1 MSKVL
6 EKNLPRLPGLFRL
19 SVRANC
25 PLPGKEGAPQPSH
38 NWTMSSKLLN
48 YPAATSNPHLASGT
62 GPSSGG
68 SSTAGSATT
77 AGQLNLENLQ
87 LDDILC
93 TVCQSV
99 LVEPVFLPCQHR
111 FCRNCLSGTI
121 EKNNLNCPCCRK
133 RFGTWYRNASRVNKL
148 VHEQLWS
155 AIQRQFREYLEE
167 DGGGSGRCNG
177 DGGGTAGGNG
187 IVTSCFVPP
196 TESVIHLSEPG
207 EIRKEY
213 ENELQR
219 YRKELIE
226 EKKKE
231 LAASEK
237 YIINLYKQEGIIDLV
252 DSSDH
257 LSISS
262 STSTPEPAPDQPDKA
277 ATTTTTKSKNGSG
290 DVHEVDDDEE
300 AGPSGSFPIRNGT
313 TTTTTAT
320 GTSNNQSAANQKP
333 STTVVLNPV
342 ASRPG
347 TSKSGSIISISS
359 TSTASGASSS
369 CISSASS
376 RYSLS
381 KSQQV
386 DKTGQK
392 AAASHSKQQ
401 AGGTAGVKKVFTMA
415 EVNKSELCIKPT
427 KIHRQ
432 TSSQAGADDEE
443 EDADDGDSLRSE
455 LNHFKPILATTP
467 KSCFSPKA
475 IVRVPSVRPEA
486 GTLPTSSSK
495 TTGPTSPF
503 KPIDPTTPRRS
514 AFSVVNVHLFTPPT
528 TTAGTSKKQP
538 EAVANNAKKSDSTSP
553 KKRSSA
559 KKGSSSSRKKS
570 KSTPATASR
579 RKRKLKFSPTT
590 TKVAKAKSSPVK
602 AAVEPPAE
610 VAASAPRVTRRS
622 FNKEANRLKELIVSD
637 QQRRE
642 AMIEQERRDFEFA
655 QKLQKKF
662 NRTRGAAGVTMAP
675 EVIAKEL
682 LKQAQTSMPP
692 PRRHSISY
700 SLRRRPSVMEIPMAL
715 TVPQAA
721 VEPQPSTSFA
731 VPEVPATS
739 RKRKTM
745 AAPPLPAALP
755 HQQPQQPTTTNRKK
769 PTKPAAAKV
778 PPIKVE
784 PEPEPPAKILR
795 RSTRNRN

>member
-1 MSKVL
+1 
-6 EKNLPRLPGLFRL
+6 
-19 SVRANC
+19 
-25 PLPGKEGAPQPSH
+25 
-38 NWTMSSKLLN
+38 MSSKLLN
-48 YPAATSNPHLASGT
+48 YPAASSNPHLASGT

-68 SSTAGSATT
+68 SSAPGNATV

-167 DGGGSGRCNG
+167 DGGAPGRCNG
-177 DGGGTAGGNG
+177 NGGTGGGNG

-262 STSTPEPAPDQPDKA
+262 STSTPEPPDQDKVKAKDDKA
-277 ATTTTTKSKNGSG
+277 NKGGA
-290 DVHEVDDDEE
+290 DVHQVVDDDDDEE

-313 TTTTTAT
+313 TSNATAAAAAAT
-320 GTSNNQSAANQKP
+320 AGTSSNQKP
-333 STTVVLNPV
+333 AAIAANPV

-381 KSQQV
+381 KV
-386 DKTGQK
+386 DKAGQK
-392 AAASHSKQQ
+392 GATSLGKQP
-401 AGGTAGVKKVFTMA
+401 AGGAVKKVFTMA
-415 EVNKSELCIKPT
+415 EVNKSELCVKPT
-427 KIHRQ
+427 KIHRR
-432 TSSQAGADDEE
+432 TSSQAAGPGGDD
-443 EDADDGDSLRSE
+443 DDDVDDGDSLRSE

-495 TTGPTSPF
+495 ANNAAGPSSPTKSPF

-514 AFSVVNVHLFTPPT
+514 AFSVVNMHLFTPLT
-528 TTAGTSKKQP
+528 TTVVGPSKKQP
-538 EAVANNAKKSDSTSP
+538 EAVASSAKKSGSSPP

-559 KKGSSSSRKKS
+559 KKGSSSKKKS
-570 KSTPATASR
+570 KSTPALSGN
-579 RKRKLKFSPTT
+579 RKRKLKFSPTS
-590 TKVAKAKSSPVK
+590 TKVAKVKSSPMKPV
-602 AAVEPPAE
+602 AE
-610 VAASAPRVTRRS
+610 DAAPRVTRRS
-622 FNKEANRLKELIVSD
+622 VNKEANRLKELIVND

-662 NRTRGAAGVTMAP
+662 NRTRGATGVTMAP

-682 LKQAQTSMPP
+682 LKQAQASLPP

-700 SLRRRPSVMEIPMAL
+700 SLRRRPSVMEIP
-715 TVPQAA
+715 AA
-721 VEPQPSTSFA
+721 PEVVEPSTSFA
-731 VPEVPATS
+731 VPEPPTTS

-745 AAPPLPAALP
+745 AVPPSLPPPPPPL
-755 HQQPQQPTTTNRKK
+755 QPTNRKK
-769 PTKPAAAKV
+769 PTKAATAARV
-778 PPIKVE
+778 PIKVE
-784 PEPEPPAKILR
+784 PEVAPPPKILR

>member
-1 MSKVL
+1 
-6 EKNLPRLPGLFRL
+6 
-19 SVRANC
+19 
-25 PLPGKEGAPQPSH
+25 
-38 NWTMSSKLLN
+38 MSSKLLN
-48 YPAATSNPHLASGT
+48 YPAAASNPHLAPSSGT
-62 GPSSGG
+62 GPSTANGAGG
-68 SSTAGSATT
+68 SSAGSASA

-167 DGGGSGRCNG
+167 DGGEGGGGSGRCNG
-177 DGGGTAGGNG
+177 DGRGGGGTTGNG
-187 IVTSCFVPP
+187 IVSSCFVPP

-213 ENELQR
+213 ETELQR

-262 STSTPEPAPDQPDKA
+262 STSTPEPPDQQPPQQHQQHQDASSKA
-277 ATTTTTKSKNGSG
+277 KQPAPSN
-290 DVHEVDDDEE
+290 VHEVVVDDDEDE

-313 TTTTTAT
+313 TAAAT
-320 GTSNNQSAANQKP
+320 IDQK
-333 STTVVLNPV
+333 
-342 ASRPG
+342 ADRPE

-381 KSQQV
+381 KSQQIN
-386 DKTGQK
+386 K
-392 AAASHSKQQ
+392 AAAGGQKGLGKQT
-401 AGGTAGVKKVFTMA
+401 AGGVVKKVFTMA
-415 EVNKSELCIKPT
+415 EVNKSELCVKPT
-427 KIHRQ
+427 KIHRR
-432 TSSQAGADDEE
+432 TSSQAAANDD
-443 EDADDGDSLRSE
+443 DDDDGDSLRSE

-486 GTLPTSSSK
+486 GTLPMSSSK
-495 TTGPTSPF
+495 TASTALSSPTKSPF
-503 KPIDPTTPRRS
+503 KPIDPLTPRRS
-514 AFSVVNVHLFTPPT
+514 AFSVVNVHLFTPPAT
-528 TTAGTSKKQP
+528 IAPGTSKKLP
-538 EAVANNAKKSDSTSP
+538 EVATAKST
-553 KKRSSA
+553 KKRASA
-559 KKGSSSSRKKS
+559 KKGSSSSKKKSPS
-570 KSTPATASR
+570 KSTTAASR

-590 TKVAKAKSSPVK
+590 SASKVAKAKPEPEI
-602 AAVEPPAE
+602 AATPADQE
-610 VAASAPRVTRRS
+610 KPAAQASRVTRRS

-662 NRTRGAAGVTMAP
+662 NRTRGATGVTMAP
-675 EVIAKEL
+675 EVIVKEL
-682 LKQAQTSMPP
+682 LKPA
-692 PRRHSISY
+692 RRNSTSY
-700 SLRRRPSVMEIPMAL
+700 SLRRRISVMEFPTAP
-715 TVPQAA
+715 VFP
-721 VEPQPSTSFA
+721 EPQPSTSA
-731 VPEVPATS
+731 SAPEVAP

-745 AAPPLPAALP
+745 AAPPPP
-755 HQQPQQPTTTNRKK
+755 PQPSPPPPPPPTSNRKK
-769 PTKPAAAKV
+769 PTKAK
-778 PPIKVE
+778 IKVK
-784 PEPEPPAKILR
+784 PEVEEAPPPVKTLR

>member
-1 MSKVL
+1 
-6 EKNLPRLPGLFRL
+6 
-19 SVRANC
+19 
-25 PLPGKEGAPQPSH
+25 
-38 NWTMSSKLLN
+38 MSSKLLN
-48 YPAATSNPHLASGT
+48 YPAATSNPHLASSGT
-62 GPSSGG
+62 SSGAAATGTG
-68 SSTAGSATT
+68 SSTGSGSVAAG
-77 AGQLNLENLQ
+77 LNLENLQ

-167 DGGGSGRCNG
+167 DGTNGGGSGRCNG
-177 DGGGTAGGNG
+177 DGGGTGAGNG
-187 IVTSCFVPP
+187 IVGSCFVPP

-262 STSTPEPAPDQPDKA
+262 STSTPEPPDQPSQPQPQQQQPDVASSK
-277 ATTTTTKSKNGSG
+277 ATTKTAQ
-290 DVHEVDDDEE
+290 DVVPEVVVDDDEE

-313 TTTTTAT
+313 TAGKGT
-320 GTSNNQSAANQKP
+320 TSNNQSEKVSTAATANQ
-333 STTVVLNPV
+333 
-342 ASRPG
+342 AADRPG

-381 KSQQV
+381 KSQ
-386 DKTGQK
+386 DKAGQK
-392 AAASHSKQQ
+392 GATTVNKPI
-401 AGGTAGVKKVFTMA
+401 GGVVKKIFTMA

-427 KIHRQ
+427 KIHRR
-432 TSSQAGADDEE
+432 TSSQAGAADD
-443 EDADDGDSLRSE
+443 DDDVDDGDSLRSE

-486 GTLPTSSSK
+486 GTLPTASSK
-495 TTGPTSPF
+495 TGSSNPGGSTALSSPTKSPF

-528 TTAGTSKKQP
+528 TATVGPVAGTSKKP
-538 EAVANNAKKSDSTSP
+538 SEIAGTASSKSSP
-553 KKRSSA
+553 KKRSGG
-559 KKGSSSSRKKS
+559 KKGSNSSSKKKS
-570 KSTPATASR
+570 SPSKATPAASR
-579 RKRKLKFSPTT
+579 RKRKLKFSPTASAS
-590 TKVAKAKSSPVK
+590 KVAKAKPVEK
-602 AAVEPPAE
+602 EEKVVEPA
-610 VAASAPRVTRRS
+610 VQAPRVTRRS
-622 FNKEANRLKELIVSD
+622 IHKEASRLKELIVSD

-682 LKQAQTSMPP
+682 LKQAVP

-700 SLRRRPSVMEIPMAL
+700 SLRQRVSVMEFPVAL
-715 TVPQAA
+715 PAVP
-721 VEPQPSTSFA
+721 VVPEPQPSTSA
-731 VPEVPATS
+731 SVPEVAS

-745 AAPPLPAALP
+745 AAPPPP
-755 HQQPQQPTTTNRKK
+755 PPVPQPPTNNNRKK
-769 PTKPAAAKV
+769 PTKAAPAATAKK
-778 PPIKVE
+778 PIKVE
-784 PEPEPPAKILR
+784 PEPEVEPTPPPAKVLR
-795 RSTRNRN
+795 RSTRNRI

>member
-1 MSKVL
+1 
-6 EKNLPRLPGLFRL
+6 
-19 SVRANC
+19 
-25 PLPGKEGAPQPSH
+25 
-38 NWTMSSKLLN
+38 MSSKLLN
-48 YPAATSNPHLASGT
+48 YPAATSNPHLAPPSST
-62 GPSSGG
+62 GPSSGTVAAGTGG
-68 SSTAGSATT
+68 SSAGSGSGLVA
-77 AGQLNLENLQ
+77 AGLNLENLQ

-167 DGGGSGRCNG
+167 DGGAGRCNG
-177 DGGGTAGGNG
+177 DGGGTTGNG
-187 IVTSCFVPP
+187 IVGNCFVPS
-196 TESVIHLSEPG
+196 TENVIHLSEPG

-262 STSTPEPAPDQPDKA
+262 STSTPEPPDQPQPQEASTKA
-277 ATTTTTKSKNGSG
+277 KTAAPN
-290 DVHEVDDDEE
+290 VHEVVDDDEE

-313 TTTTTAT
+313 AAAAK
-320 GTSNNQSAANQKP
+320 GATSNNASEKVSTVATTANQ
-333 STTVVLNPV
+333 
-342 ASRPG
+342 AADRPG

-381 KSQQV
+381 KSQ
-386 DKTGQK
+386 DKAGQK
-392 AAASHSKQQ
+392 GGGANKQL
-401 AGGTAGVKKVFTMA
+401 AGVVKKIFTMA
-415 EVNKSELCIKPT
+415 EVNKSELCVKPT
-427 KIHRQ
+427 KIHRR
-432 TSSQAGADDEE
+432 TSSQAAGADDDD
-443 EDADDGDSLRSE
+443 DADDGDSLRSE

-495 TTGPTSPF
+495 TGATHAASTALSSPTKSPF
-503 KPIDPTTPRRS
+503 KPIDPSTPRRS

-528 TTAGTSKKQP
+528 TALAGTSKKPPQ
-538 EAVANNAKKSDSTSP
+538 EVSAGSP
-553 KKRSSA
+553 KKRSGG
-559 KKGSSSSRKKS
+559 KKGGSSSKKKS
-570 KSTPATASR
+570 SKTTPAASR
-579 RKRKLKFSPTT
+579 RKRKLKFSPTASAS
-590 TKVAKAKSSPVK
+590 KVAKAKPEPEK
-602 AAVEPPAE
+602 EEPAVQ
-610 VAASAPRVTRRS
+610 VPRVTRRS
-622 FNKEANRLKELIVSD
+622 INKEASRLKELIVSD

-682 LKQAQTSMPP
+682 LKQAVP

-700 SLRRRPSVMEIPMAL
+700 SLRQRVSMMEFPAPPLAL
-715 TVPQAA
+715 VPELP
-721 VEPQPSTSFA
+721 EPQPSTSA
-731 VPEVPATS
+731 SVSEVAS

-745 AAPPLPAALP
+745 PVAPPAPP
-755 HQQPQQPTTTNRKK
+755 SQPPTNNRKK
-769 PTKPAAAKV
+769 PTKAAPAAAKK
-778 PPIKVE
+778 PIKVE
-784 PEPEPPAKILR
+784 PEQEVEPPAAKVLR
-795 RSTRNRN
+795 RSTRNRI

>member
-1 MSKVL
+1 
-6 EKNLPRLPGLFRL
+6 
-19 SVRANC
+19 
-25 PLPGKEGAPQPSH
+25 
-38 NWTMSSKLLN
+38 MSSKLLN
-48 YPAATSNPHLASGT
+48 YPAATSNPHLAPPSST
-62 GPSSGG
+62 GPSSGTVAAGTGG
-68 SSTAGSATT
+68 SSAGSGSGLVA
-77 AGQLNLENLQ
+77 AGLNLENLQ

-167 DGGGSGRCNG
+167 DGGAGRCNG
-177 DGGGTAGGNG
+177 DGGGTTGNG
-187 IVTSCFVPP
+187 IVGNCFVPS
-196 TESVIHLSEPG
+196 TENVIHLSEPG

-262 STSTPEPAPDQPDKA
+262 STSTPEPPDQPQPQEASTKA
-277 ATTTTTKSKNGSG
+277 KTAAP
-290 DVHEVDDDEE
+290 DVHEVVDDDEE

-313 TTTTTAT
+313 AAAAK
-320 GTSNNQSAANQKP
+320 GATSNNASEKVSTVATTANQ
-333 STTVVLNPV
+333 
-342 ASRPG
+342 AADRPG
-347 TSKSGSIISISS
+347 TAKSGSIISISS

-381 KSQQV
+381 KSQ
-386 DKTGQK
+386 DKAGQK
-392 AAASHSKQQ
+392 GGGANKQL
-401 AGGTAGVKKVFTMA
+401 AGGVVKKIFTMA
-415 EVNKSELCIKPT
+415 EVNKSELCVKPT
-427 KIHRQ
+427 KIHRR
-432 TSSQAGADDEE
+432 TSSQAAGADDDD
-443 EDADDGDSLRSE
+443 DADDGDSLRSE

-495 TTGPTSPF
+495 TGATHAASTALSSPTKSPF
-503 KPIDPTTPRRS
+503 KPIDPSTPRRS

-528 TTAGTSKKQP
+528 TALAGTSKKPPP
-538 EAVANNAKKSDSTSP
+538 EVSAGSP
-553 KKRSSA
+553 KKRSGG
-559 KKGSSSSRKKS
+559 KKGGSSSKKKS
-570 KSTPATASR
+570 SKTTPAASR
-579 RKRKLKFSPTT
+579 RKRKLKFSPTAGAS
-590 TKVAKAKSSPVK
+590 KVAKAKPEPEK
-602 AAVEPPAE
+602 EEPAVQ
-610 VAASAPRVTRRS
+610 VPRVTRRS
-622 FNKEANRLKELIVSD
+622 ITKEASRLKELIVSD

-682 LKQAQTSMPP
+682 LKQAVP

-700 SLRRRPSVMEIPMAL
+700 SLRQRVSMMEFAAAPPAL
-715 TVPQAA
+715 VPE
-721 VEPQPSTSFA
+721 VSEPQPSTSA
-731 VPEVPATS
+731 SVPEVAS

-745 AAPPLPAALP
+745 AVAPPAPP
-755 HQQPQQPTTTNRKK
+755 SQPPTNNRKK
-769 PTKPAAAKV
+769 PTKAAPAAAKK
-778 PPIKVE
+778 PIKVE
-784 PEPEPPAKILR
+784 PEQEVEPPAAKVLR
-795 RSTRNRN
+795 RSTRNRI

>member
-1 MSKVL
+1 
-6 EKNLPRLPGLFRL
+6 
-19 SVRANC
+19 
-25 PLPGKEGAPQPSH
+25 
-38 NWTMSSKLLN
+38 MSSKLLN
-48 YPAATSNPHLASGT
+48 YPAATSNPHLASSATSSGAATGT
-62 GPSSGG
+62 GASS
-68 SSTAGSATT
+68 AGSGSVA
-77 AGQLNLENLQ
+77 AGLNLENLQ

-167 DGGGSGRCNG
+167 DGAPGGGGSGRCNG
-177 DGGGTAGGNG
+177 DGGGTGTGNG
-187 IVTSCFVPP
+187 IVGSCFVPP

-262 STSTPEPAPDQPDKA
+262 STSTPEPPDQPPQHAQDVASSKA
-277 ATTTTTKSKNGSG
+277 TKTGQ
-290 DVHEVDDDEE
+290 DVHEVVVDDDEE

-313 TTTTTAT
+313 TAGKGT
-320 GTSNNQSAANQKP
+320 TSNNQSEKASTAATANQ
-333 STTVVLNPV
+333 
-342 ASRPG
+342 AAADRPG

-381 KSQQV
+381 KSQ
-386 DKTGQK
+386 DKTGPK
-392 AAASHSKQQ
+392 GTGATTLSKPI
-401 AGGTAGVKKVFTMA
+401 GGVVKKIFTMA

-427 KIHRQ
+427 KIHRR
-432 TSSQAGADDEE
+432 TSSQAGVADD
-443 EDADDGDSLRSE
+443 DDDVDDGDSLRSE

-495 TTGPTSPF
+495 TGATPVGSTALSSPTKSPF
-503 KPIDPTTPRRS
+503 KPIDPSTPRRS

-528 TTAGTSKKQP
+528 TTIGPVAGTSKKP
-538 EAVANNAKKSDSTSP
+538 SEAAAASKTGGSSP
-553 KKRSSA
+553 KKRSGG
-559 KKGSSSSRKKS
+559 KKGSNSSSKKKS
-570 KSTPATASR
+570 SPSKATPAASR
-579 RKRKLKFSPTT
+579 RKRKLKFSPTASAS
-590 TKVAKAKSSPVK
+590 KVAKAKPTQEEKV
-602 AAVEPPAE
+602 VEPA
-610 VAASAPRVTRRS
+610 VQVPRVTRRS
-622 FNKEANRLKELIVSD
+622 INKEANRLKELIVSD

-682 LKQAQTSMPP
+682 LKQAIP

-700 SLRRRPSVMEIPMAL
+700 SLRQRISVMEFPAVAPP
-715 TVPQAA
+715 TPAVVP
-721 VEPQPSTSFA
+721 EPQPSTSA
-731 VPEVPATS
+731 SVPEVAS

-745 AAPPLPAALP
+745 AAPPPPPPVPQPPANNK
-755 HQQPQQPTTTNRKK
+755 NRKK
-769 PTKPAAAKV
+769 PTKAAPAATAKK
-778 PPIKVE
+778 PIKAE
-784 PEPEPPAKILR
+784 PEPEAEPPAKVLR
-795 RSTRNRN
+795 RSTRNRI

>member
-1 MSKVL
+1 
-6 EKNLPRLPGLFRL
+6 
-19 SVRANC
+19 
-25 PLPGKEGAPQPSH
+25 
-38 NWTMSSKLLN
+38 MSSKLLN
-48 YPAATSNPHLASGT
+48 YPAATSNPHLAPPSST
-62 GPSSGG
+62 GRPSSGAVTSATGG
-68 SSTAGSATT
+68 SSAGSGSGLVA
-77 AGQLNLENLQ
+77 AGLNLENLQ

-167 DGGGSGRCNG
+167 DGGGAGRCNG
-177 DGGGTAGGNG
+177 DGGGTTGNG
-187 IVTSCFVPP
+187 IVGNCFVPP

-262 STSTPEPAPDQPDKA
+262 STSTPEPPDQPQPSQEASAKA
-277 ATTTTTKSKNGSG
+277 KTAAP
-290 DVHEVDDDEE
+290 DVHEVVDDDEE

-313 TTTTTAT
+313 TKGTTSNTASEKVSTAATTA
-320 GTSNNQSAANQKP
+320 NQA
-333 STTVVLNPV
+333 VD
-342 ASRPG
+342 RPG

-381 KSQQV
+381 KSQ
-386 DKTGQK
+386 DKAGQK
-392 AAASHSKQQ
+392 GGGANKQL
-401 AGGTAGVKKVFTMA
+401 AGGLVKKIFTMA
-415 EVNKSELCIKPT
+415 EVNKSELCVKPT
-427 KIHRQ
+427 KIHRR
-432 TSSQAGADDEE
+432 TSSQAADDDD
-443 EDADDGDSLRSE
+443 DADDGDSLRSE

-495 TTGPTSPF
+495 TGATTAASTALSSPTKSPF
-503 KPIDPTTPRRS
+503 KPIDPSTPRRS

-528 TTAGTSKKQP
+528 TALAGTSKKPPP
-538 EAVANNAKKSDSTSP
+538 EAGAGTGAGSP
-553 KKRSSA
+553 KKRSGG
-559 KKGSSSSRKKS
+559 KKGAGSSSKKKS
-570 KSTPATASR
+570 SKTTPAASR
-579 RKRKLKFSPTT
+579 RKRKLKFSPTASAS
-590 TKVAKAKSSPVK
+590 KVAKAKPEK
-602 AAVEPPAE
+602 EEPAVQ
-610 VAASAPRVTRRS
+610 VPRVTRRS
-622 FNKEANRLKELIVSD
+622 ITKEASRLKELIVSD

-682 LKQAQTSMPP
+682 LKRAVP

-700 SLRRRPSVMEIPMAL
+700 SLRQRVSMMEFAAAPPAL
-715 TVPQAA
+715 VPE
-721 VEPQPSTSFA
+721 VPEPQPSTSDS
-731 VPEVPATS
+731 VPEVAS

-745 AAPPLPAALP
+745 AAPPAPTS
-755 HQQPQQPTTTNRKK
+755 QPPPTNNRKK
-769 PTKPAAAKV
+769 PTKAAPAAAKK
-778 PPIKVE
+778 PIKVE
-784 PEPEPPAKILR
+784 PEPEVEPTAVKVLR
-795 RSTRNRN
+795 RSTRNRI

>member
-1 MSKVL
+1 
-6 EKNLPRLPGLFRL
+6 
-19 SVRANC
+19 
-25 PLPGKEGAPQPSH
+25 
-38 NWTMSSKLLN
+38 MSSKLLN

-68 SSTAGSATT
+68 SSAPGNATV

-167 DGGGSGRCNG
+167 DGGAPGRCNG
-177 DGGGTAGGNG
+177 NGGTGGGNG

-262 STSTPEPAPDQPDKA
+262 STSTPEPPDQDKVKAKDDKA
-277 ATTTTTKSKNGSG
+277 NKGGA
-290 DVHEVDDDEE
+290 DVHQVVDDDDDEE

-313 TTTTTAT
+313 ISNATAAAAAATTA
-320 GTSNNQSAANQKP
+320 GTSNNQKPAAIAANA
-333 STTVVLNPV
+333 V

-381 KSQQV
+381 KV
-386 DKTGQK
+386 DKAGQK
-392 AAASHSKQQ
+392 GATVLGKQP
-401 AGGTAGVKKVFTMA
+401 AGGAVKKVFTMA
-415 EVNKSELCIKPT
+415 EVNKSELCVKPT
-427 KIHRQ
+427 KIHRR
-432 TSSQAGADDEE
+432 TSSQAAGGEGGGDD
-443 EDADDGDSLRSE
+443 DDDVDDGDSLRSE

-495 TTGPTSPF
+495 ANSAAGPSSPTKSPF

-514 AFSVVNVHLFTPPT
+514 AFSVVNMHLFTPLT
-528 TTAGTSKKQP
+528 TSVVGPSKKQP
-538 EAVANNAKKSDSTSP
+538 EAVASSAKKSGS

-559 KKGSSSSRKKS
+559 KKGSSSKKKS
-570 KSTPATASR
+570 KSTPALSGN
-579 RKRKLKFSPTT
+579 RKRKLKFSPTS

-602 AAVEPPAE
+602 PAAED
-610 VAASAPRVTRRS
+610 SAPRVTRRS
-622 FNKEANRLKELIVSD
+622 VNKEANRLKELIVND

-662 NRTRGAAGVTMAP
+662 NRTRGATGVTMAP

-682 LKQAQTSMPP
+682 LKQAQASIPP

-700 SLRRRPSVMEIPMAL
+700 SLRRRPSVMEIPTAP
-715 TVPQAA
+715 VV
-721 VEPQPSTSFA
+721 VEPSTSFA
-731 VPEVPATS
+731 VPEPPTTS

-745 AAPPLPAALP
+745 AAPPSLPP
-755 HQQPQQPTTTNRKK
+755 SPPPPPQPANRKK
-769 PTKPAAAKV
+769 PTKAATAARV
-778 PPIKVE
+778 PIKVE
-784 PEPEPPAKILR
+784 PEVAPPPKILR